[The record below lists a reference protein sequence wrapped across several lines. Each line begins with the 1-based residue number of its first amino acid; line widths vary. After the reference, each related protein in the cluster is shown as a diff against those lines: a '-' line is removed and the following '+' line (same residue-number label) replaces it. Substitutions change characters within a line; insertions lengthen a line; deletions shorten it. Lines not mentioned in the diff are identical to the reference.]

1 MFCIKS
7 CKQDRQE
14 LIFES
19 VSFALINLKCLFS
32 RTFSNLFFSKEN
44 TSKNEASNEIQKN
57 RGRGWCFST

>member
-1 MFCIKS
+1 MFYIKS

-44 TSKNEASNEIQKN
+44 TSKNEANNEIRKN

>member
-1 MFCIKS
+1 MFYIKS

-44 TSKNEASNEIQKN
+44 TSKNEANNEIRKN
-57 RGRGWCFST
+57 RGRGCCFST

>member
-19 VSFALINLKCLFS
+19 VSFALIDLKCLFS

-44 TSKNEASNEIQKN
+44 TSKNEASNEIRKN
-57 RGRGWCFST
+57 RGRDWCFST

>member
-1 MFCIKS
+1 MFYIKS

-44 TSKNEASNEIQKN
+44 TSKNEASNEIRKN
-57 RGRGWCFST
+57 RGRGCCFST